1 MRLNF
6 PVLDL
11 PTAEETLAFRAVET
25 ILRNDPALKAVT
37 KLFIAWRGDVEDI
50 WKPSVSTCPYL
61 RISPFDGQSRR
72 ETEQQHRMPLRIE
85 VMAAVIGSNVDN
97 MTNYWACI
105 RRALF
110 PQNSVA
116 QLNVVLATI
125 AAAQAKGAMISRAII
140 TDQGYGVVANAKNDG
155 DRITWS
161 SGTLELVM
169 LVSTP

>member
-11 PTAEETLAFRAVET
+11 PAAEETLAFRAVET
-25 ILRNDPALKAVT
+25 ILRDDPALKAVT
-37 KLFIAWRGDVEDI
+37 KLFLSWKGEVEDI
-50 WKPSVSTCPYL
+50 WKPSVSTCPFL
-61 RISPFDGQSRR
+61 RITPIAGPSRR
-72 ETEQQHRMPLRIE
+72 ETEMEHRMPLDIE
-85 VMAAVIGSNVDN
+85 IMAAVLGSNSDN
-97 MTNYWACI
+97 ITNYWACI

-116 QLNVVLATI
+116 QLNAVLATI